1 MILASTALP
10 SLQGLRAFLAVAE
23 TGSFTKA
30 ATALGLTQTAVSHQI
45 AQFEDWLG
53 GQVFVRDRRA
63 VGLTPLGERL
73 LPQVRE
79 SLTDLHQVLSAAR
92 QTGQRQKLSLSTT
105 PEFGTQWLAP
115 RLENFVSAHPGISVS
130 VTLEYRRADLMAGE
144 ADIAIWLG
152 SGGPGLSADRL
163 MLEEEFAVSSPELS
177 ARLPKRKALLAAPL
191 LHYKGERHTVLDWR
205 RWHSQ
210 LYGAGEGSP
219 GDELAR
225 EIDMDA
231 GPVYATFSD
240 MLEAC
245 RRGEGFA
252 LVRTSLVAD
261 DLKAGR
267 LVRCFV
273 EVLPSDLHYHLVT
286 APQRRPRP
294 EITIFR
300 QWIFSQVQRA

>member
-23 TGSFTKA
+23 AGSFTRA
-30 ATALGLTQTAVSHQI
+30 AAALGLTQTAVSHQI
-45 AQFEDWLG
+45 AQLEEWLG
-53 GQVFVRDRRA
+53 GQLFARDKRA
-63 VGLTPLGERL
+63 VSLTALGQSL
-73 LPQVRE
+73 LPQVEE
-79 SLTDLHQVLSAAR
+79 SLEALARTLAAAR
-92 QTGQRQKLSLSTT
+92 QGGGPKRRLMLSTT

-115 RLENFVSAHPGISVS
+115 RLEGFLSANPGISVS
-130 VTLEYRRADLMAGE
+130 VTLEYRRADLLAGE

-152 SGGPGLSADRL
+152 SGGTGLEAQRL
-163 MLEEEFAVSSPELS
+163 MLEEEFAVSSPELQK
-177 ARLPKRKALLAAPL
+177 RLPNRKALLAAPL
-191 LHYKGERHTVLDWR
+191 LHYEGERHTVLDWR

-210 LYGAGEGSP
+210 LFGTEEGSI
-219 GDELAR
+219 GEEMSRQVDF
-225 EIDMDA
+225 DA
-231 GPVYATFSD
+231 GPVYPTFAD

-245 RRGEGFA
+245 RHGEGFA
-252 LVRTSLVAD
+252 LVRSSLVAD

-294 EITIFR
+294 EITAFR
-300 QWIFSQVQRA
+300 QWIFAQVGE

>member
-1 MILASTALP
+1 MILASTSLP

-23 TGSFTKA
+23 TGSFTRA

-63 VGLTPLGERL
+63 ISLTPLGQSL
-73 LPQVRE
+73 LPQVKE
-79 SLTDLHQVLSAAR
+79 SLTDLNRVLSAAR
-92 QTGQRQKLSLSTT
+92 QTGQRQKLTLSTT

-115 RLENFVSAHPGISVS
+115 RLESFVSANPGISVS
-130 VTLEYRRADLMAGE
+130 VTLEYRRADLVAGE

-152 SGGPGLSADRL
+152 SGAPGLSAERL
-163 MLEEEFAVSSPELS
+163 MLEEEFAVSSPELG

-191 LHYKGERHTVLDWR
+191 LHYEGERHTVLDWR

-210 LYGAGEGSP
+210 LFGTGEGSL
-219 GDELAR
+219 GGELAR
-225 EIDMDA
+225 EIDMDT
-231 GPVYATFSD
+231 GPVFPTFAE

-252 LVRTSLVAD
+252 LVRTSLVTD

-294 EITIFR
+294 EITAFR
-300 QWIFSQVQRA
+300 QWVFSQVEET